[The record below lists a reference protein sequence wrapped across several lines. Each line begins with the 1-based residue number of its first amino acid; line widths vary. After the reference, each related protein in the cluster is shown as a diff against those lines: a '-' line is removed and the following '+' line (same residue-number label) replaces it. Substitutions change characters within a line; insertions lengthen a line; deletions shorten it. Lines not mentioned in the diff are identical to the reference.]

1 MKKIVGIIAAA
12 ALATSAF
19 AEVNIGL
26 GANLAFAP
34 IAYDGDDIVT
44 VGPVANWDGLKAD
57 GTGTGSGNQ
66 TGRLGISFSAS
77 NEVAGIVT
85 DIHNENKTFDN
96 AYGWVKPFS
105 FLKISAGRIDGPWT
119 RLGFGYGAWNTLR
132 PSHIDG
138 AGDDLAFY
146 RPHQPNFQVLLTPVE
161 GLEIVYDYKSEDEY
175 KIYDEVWNHA
185 RYGVSYNIEGV
196 GKILAQVYGADPY
209 TNKDGDEAKFNGT
222 ANVAFQLNGIE
233 GLDAQFGVKA
243 PINFDAYAT
252 DNDGNFQAINIGA
265 GVNYTIDALT
275 LHAYFNGALKSAL
288 DGTERKFKDFGFAIG
303 AGVDYALNDAYTLL
317 ADVRFINDKMFGD
330 EESHVIVFG
339 GLEHHLTNANLK
351 LGFVGETNSMVR
363 GKLTDEGKLQ
373 SFTFGVPLVLDI
385 NF

>member
-1 MKKIVGIIAAA
+1 MKKIVGILAAA
-12 ALATSAF
+12 TLAASAF

-26 GANLAFAP
+26 GANQAFAP

-44 VGPVANWDGLKAD
+44 VGPTANWNGLNSTAVTGAD
-57 GTGTGSGNQ
+57 TSK
-66 TGRLGISFSAS
+66 TGRLGISFSAG
-77 NEVAGIVT
+77 NDVAGIVT
-85 DIHNENKTFDN
+85 DIHNEDKSFDN

-105 FLKISAGRIDGPWT
+105 FLKVSAGKLDGPWT
-119 RLGFGYGAWNTLR
+119 RLGLGYGAWNTLR
-132 PSHIDG
+132 PSVIDDS
-138 AGDDLAFY
+138 GDDLAFY

-161 GLEIVYDYKSEDEY
+161 GLEIVYDYLAENEHML
-175 KIYDEVWNHA
+175 YDEVWNHA

-209 TNKDGDEAKFNGT
+209 TNKDGDKAKFNGT

-252 DNDGNFQAINIGA
+252 DNKGNYQDINIAAGA
-265 GVNYTIDALT
+265 NYALDAIT
-275 LHAYFNGALKSAL
+275 LHAYFNGALKSAI

-303 AGVDYALNDAYTLL
+303 AGVDYALSDAYTLL
-317 ADVRFINDKMFGD
+317 ADVRFISEKMKD
-330 EESHVIVFG
+330 DDSHVILYG
-339 GLEHHLTNANLK
+339 GLEHHLTNANLRI
-351 LGFVGETNSMVR
+351 GFVGETNSTVR
-363 GKLTDEGKLQ
+363 GHKTNDNKLQ

>member
-12 ALATSAF
+12 ALAASAF

-26 GANLAFAP
+26 GANQAFAP

-44 VGPVANWDGLKAD
+44 VGPVANWDGLNAKK
-57 GTGTGSGNQ
+57 TGTGSGNK
-66 TGRLGISFSAS
+66 TGRLGLSFSAG
-77 NEVAGIVT
+77 NDVAGIVT
-85 DIHNENKTFDN
+85 DIHNEDKSFDN

-105 FLKISAGRIDGPWT
+105 FLKVSAGKMDGPWT

-161 GLEIVYDYKSEDEY
+161 GLEIVYDYTSEDEY
-175 KIYDEVWNHA
+175 KIYDELWNHA

-209 TNKDGDEAKFNGT
+209 VNKDGDEVKFSGS
-222 ANVAFQLNGIE
+222 ANVAFQLTGVE
-233 GLDAQFGVKA
+233 GLDAQFGVRA
-243 PINFDAYAT
+243 PIDFNPYAKNP
-252 DNDGNFQAINIGA
+252 DINIGA
-265 GVNYTIDALT
+265 GVNYTLDAIT
-275 LHAYFNGALKSAL
+275 LHAYFNGAIKPAL
-288 DGTERKFKDFGFAIG
+288 DAGEMKYKDFGFAIG
-303 AGVDYALNDAYTLL
+303 AGVDYALSDAYTLI
-317 ADVRFINDKMFGD
+317 ADVRFINDKMLD
-330 EESHVIVFG
+330 KENHVILYG
-339 GLEHHLTNANLK
+339 GIEHHLTNANLK
-351 LGFVGETNSMVR
+351 LGFLGETNSTVR
-363 GKLTDEGKLQ
+363 GHLTDEGKVQ

>member
-26 GANLAFAP
+26 GANQAFAP
-34 IAYDGDDIVT
+34 VAYDGDDVVT
-44 VGPVANWDGLKAD
+44 VGPVANWDGLNNANVGAGK
-57 GTGTGSGNQ
+57 T
-66 TGRLGISFSAS
+66 TGRIGLSFSAG
-77 NEVAGIVT
+77 NDVAGVVT
-85 DIHNENKTFDN
+85 DIHNEDKSFDN

-105 FLKISAGRIDGPWT
+105 FLKVSAGKIDGPWT
-119 RLGFGYGAWNTLR
+119 RLGFGYGVWNTLR
-132 PSHIDG
+132 PSAIDG

-161 GLEIVYDYKSEDEY
+161 GLEIVYDYLAENEHML
-175 KIYDEVWNHA
+175 YDEVWNHA

-243 PINFDAYAT
+243 PINFDAYT
-252 DNDGNFQAINIGA
+252 GQSINIGA
-265 GVNYTIDALT
+265 GVNYAIDAIT
-275 LHAYFNGALKSAL
+275 LHAYFNGALKPAL
-288 DGTERKFKDFGFAIG
+288 DGTDVKFKDFGFAIG
-303 AGVDYALNDAYTLL
+303 AGVDYALSDAYTLL
-317 ADVRFINDKMFGD
+317 ADVRFLNDKMVD
-330 EESHVIVFG
+330 TESHVIVFG

-351 LGFVGETNSMVR
+351 VGFVGETKSTVR
-363 GKLTDEGKLQ
+363 GHLKDGKAPD
-373 SFTFGVPLVLDI
+373 FTFGVPVVLDI